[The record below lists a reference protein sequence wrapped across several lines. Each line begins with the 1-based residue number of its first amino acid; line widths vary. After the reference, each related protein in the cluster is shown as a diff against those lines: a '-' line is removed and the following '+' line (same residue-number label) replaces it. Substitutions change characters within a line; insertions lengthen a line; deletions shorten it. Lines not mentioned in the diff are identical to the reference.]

1 LNPTRSDRFTRCPEC
16 DTTFRVTS
24 EQLTAA
30 GGKVR
35 CGHCRMVF
43 NAFFH
48 LLEAPGAEEPPATAA
63 GDEGVPA
70 AEASLPPPDHRL
82 AEDDLGLE
90 VEHIELSGPAPAAD
104 AGEAPDA
111 PLDTEVAES
120 PPPEP
125 EPEAEAPPPAPPE
138 APEAAAGAGE
148 APAPEAP
155 ETPAEPPVVDD
166 EDVPLA
172 LRESLAAAARP
183 RRGPLATAALGL
195 AALGLAV
202 LLAGQVLSFRGYQL
216 AHARPA
222 LAPLVRAWCARL
234 PCYYT
239 GRRDPAQIRLLNRDI
254 RNVAGHD
261 GVLRIT
267 ATLVNAAPFPQPWP
281 AFEVVLFDLSGAPV
295 ARRRFAPAEYLGELS
310 ERQLLMAPGQP
321 VQIRLDV
328 LDPGRDAVNFE
339 INLS

>member
-1 LNPTRSDRFTRCPEC
+1 MNPTPAHRFTRCPEC

-48 LLEAPGAEEPPATAA
+48 LLEAPGAEEPPATTA
-63 GDEGVPA
+63 GDGGGPA
-70 AEASLPPPDHRL
+70 AQASPPPPDHRL
-82 AEDDLGLE
+82 AEGDLGLE

-104 AGEAPDA
+104 AGDA
-111 PLDTEVAES
+111 PAAPPATEVAEAR
-120 PPPEP
+120 PPEP
-125 EPEAEAPPPAPPE
+125 EPEAETEPPPPAPPE
-138 APEAAAGAGE
+138 TAAGAGDTPTPKE
-148 APAPEAP
+148 P

-195 AALGLAV
+195 AALALAA

-234 PCYYT
+234 PCYYS
-239 GRRDPAQIRLLNRDI
+239 GRRDTTRIRLLNRDI
-254 RNVAGHD
+254 RNVPGRD

-267 ATLVNAAPFPQPWP
+267 ATLVNAAPFAQPWP

-295 ARRRFAPAEYLGELS
+295 ARRRFAPEEYLGELS
-310 ERQLLMAPGQP
+310 ERQLLMEPGQP
-321 VQIRLDV
+321 VQVRLEV